1 MVEYNNRMIRPITSA
16 DTAALV
22 ALTEATG
29 IFKPL
34 EIVALREVLDDY
46 FAENQADGH
55 VAIALEDTDAGAI
68 VGYAYYG
75 PAPMTEGTWQL
86 WWIAVEK
93 NQQGRGVGSR
103 LLRHLE
109 DDIRANHHGRVLFI
123 ETGSL
128 PHYELTRQFY
138 RKFGYEQHALLQDFY
153 AAGDSMV
160 VFRKVL
166 SS

>member
-1 MVEYNNRMIRPITSA
+1 MIRPITPA

-29 IFKPL
+29 MFKPL

-55 VAIALEDTDAGAI
+55 IAIALEDAGAI

-75 PAPMTEGTWQL
+75 PAPMTLGTWQL
-86 WWIAVEK
+86 WWIAVAK
-93 NQQGRGVGSR
+93 DQQGRGVGSR
-103 LLRHLE
+103 LLRHVE

-123 ETGSL
+123 DTGSL

-138 RKFGYEQHALLQDFY
+138 RKFGYEQHALLKDFY

-160 VFRKVL
+160 VFRKDL
-166 SS
+166 TA

>member
-1 MVEYNNRMIRPITSA
+1 MIRPIIPA
-16 DTAALV
+16 DTDALV
-22 ALTEATG
+22 ALTQATG
-29 IFKPL
+29 MFKPL

-55 VAIALEDTDAGAI
+55 VAIAFEDTAAGAI

-103 LLRHLE
+103 LLRHVE
-109 DDIRANHHGRVLFI
+109 DDIRVNHQGRILFI

-138 RKFGYEQHALLQDFY
+138 RKFDYEQHALLKDFY
-153 AAGDSMV
+153 AVGDSMV
-160 VFRKVL
+160 VFRKAL
-166 SS
+166 NA

>member
-1 MVEYNNRMIRPITSA
+1 
-16 DTAALV
+16 
-22 ALTEATG
+22 
-29 IFKPL
+29 
-34 EIVALREVLDDY
+34 LRDVLADY

-55 VAIALEDTDAGAI
+55 VAIAFEDAGAL

-86 WWIAVEK
+86 WWIAVET
-93 NQQGRGVGSR
+93 NQQGRGVGGR

-109 DDIRANHHGRVLFI
+109 DDIRSNHRGRVLFI

-138 RKFGYEQHALLQDFY
+138 RKFGYEQHALLKDFY
-153 AAGDSMV
+153 AVGDSMV
-160 VFRKVL
+160 VFRKAL
-166 SS
+166 GA